1 MTKQLYLFED
11 RFIELGKLERPKD
24 IYFKT
29 QAGPVAKNATPRP
42 PAGNRTRDSGSLE
55 HRSTD

>member
-42 PAGNRTRDSGSLE
+42 PAGN
-55 HRSTD
+55 